1 MTKVTAVMI
10 QEIIP
15 QIMPALV
22 EPSPFGVHGAATNL
36 YEVALAH
43 NPGGYAGDKPHK
55 TKLRMPSTRIKVP
68 RWVSKPPGAVPNWD
82 GGIFMTR

>member
-1 MTKVTAVMI
+1 MTKVTAVMV

-22 EPSPFGVHGAATNL
+22 EPSPSGSMVPPRIFMRSPL
-36 YEVALAH
+36 
-43 NPGGYAGDKPHK
+43 PIIQAGMPVNKPHK

-68 RWVSKPPGAVPNWD
+68 RWGSKPPGAVPNWD
-82 GGIFMTR
+82 GGFS